1 MDDTD
6 FKILKIL
13 QEKARIPNVDIARTI
28 GMAPSA
34 VLERIKK
41 LESKGI
47 ISGYEVRLN
56 PECFNHSMITFI
68 QIRAVSP
75 AYIEAVAQIL
85 SEYEQIQE
93 VHYIAGDDCVL
104 IKVRSADNEELKTL
118 INDKIALIKG
128 VQSTKSFIV
137 LSTYKE
143 SARFPLSDIFSQEK

>member
-1 MDDTD
+1 MDEID

-13 QEKARIPNVDIARTI
+13 QEKARIPNVDIARNI

-56 PECFNHSMITFI
+56 PEWFNQSMITFI
-68 QIRAVSP
+68 KIRVS
-75 AYIEAVAQIL
+75 L
-85 SEYEQIQE
+85 STQIQKIIQSLCQHE
-93 VHYIAGDDCVL
+93 EIQELHYIAGDDCL
-104 IKVRSADNEELKTL
+104 LAKVRIANSDELQKF
-118 INDKIALIKG
+118 ISEKIALVEG
-128 VQSTKSFIV
+128 VKSTKSLIV

-143 SARFPLSDIFSQEK
+143 SAQFPLPDTLNE